1 MFLLKH
7 LTRPELLFV
16 LLWASQGIRMAWP
29 SAAAD
34 LAGAVLAAAFILR
47 VFAFLRRPTIVLC
60 CTLAALAAVL
70 IFIYGS
76 PANVLVGFKA
86 APMFAG
92 FFGSIVLLR
101 ATGEQLQQITQARAL
116 FARLKPDHR
125 LGGFLVGSH
134 LLSVVLGPGAYA
146 ITAPIIGRA
155 EDEEDDP
162 SAPGGSRPV
171 AAESGQTVRH
181 REHPPAVPDRSPPV
195 AGESKGEQERLAAM
209 RACHRGGGLA
219 GLWSPFWIA
228 MALSSQYVPGVPLWH
243 TMALG
248 MSMAA
253 CALTASH
260 VLFAPE
266 PSVALLW
273 QALRSLQPIVPPV
286 AACVLSVALL
296 SGLTVLSGLEAL
308 IVSVPVL
315 CALALLAKG
324 RRAFVTGVARTY
336 RGTAHVG
343 NEISILTISLALG
356 GVIRYVFAETGTTD
370 WIGGLDLP
378 AAAVIAVMIGAT
390 SLGALVGVHQIVS
403 VSLLLSVFTD
413 LPVRVAGVVLI
424 ESTLAAW
431 SCSSII
437 GLSAIMVGTAT
448 AMFHVTPGQVI
459 LGPNLKFAV
468 LFATGAIL
476 VLAGVN
482 TLLV

>member
-1 MFLLKH
+1 MVLLKQ
-7 LTRPELLFV
+7 LTRPETLFV
-16 LLWASQGIRMAWP
+16 LLWGSQFVRMTWP
-29 SAAAD
+29 SAAMD

-47 VFAFLRRPTIVLC
+47 VFVFLRRATIVLC
-60 CTLAALAAVL
+60 CTLAALAALL
-70 IFIYGS
+70 IFIYGG

-101 ATGEQLQQITQARAL
+101 ATGEQLQQIIQARAL

-134 LLSVVLGPGAYA
+134 FLAVVLGPGAYA
-146 ITAPIIGRA
+146 ITAPIIG
-155 EDEEDDP
+155 
-162 SAPGGSRPV
+162 
-171 AAESGQTVRH
+171 
-181 REHPPAVPDRSPPV
+181 
-195 AGESKGEQERLAAM
+195 ESKVEEEHLAAM
-209 RACHRGGGLA
+209 RACHRGGGVA

-273 QALRSLQPIVPPV
+273 RALRSLQPIVPPV
-286 AACVLSVALL
+286 AVCVLSVALL
-296 SGLTVLSGLEAL
+296 SGVTVLSGLEAL

-324 RRAFVTGVARTY
+324 RRAFVTGVANTY

-378 AAAVIAVMIGAT
+378 AAAVIAIMIGAT

-482 TLLV
+482 ALLV

>member
-1 MFLLKH
+1 MVLLKQ
-7 LTRPELLFV
+7 LTRPETLFV
-16 LLWASQGIRMAWP
+16 LLWGSQGVRMAWP
-29 SAAAD
+29 GAAMD
-34 LAGAVLAAAFILR
+34 LAGAGLAALFILR
-47 VFAFLRRPTIVLC
+47 VFVFLRQPTIVLC
-60 CTLAALAAVL
+60 CTLAGLAAVL
-70 IFIYGS
+70 TFYYGG

-101 ATGEQLQQITQARAL
+101 ATGDQLQQITQARAL
-116 FARLKPDHR
+116 FARLKPGHR

-134 LLSVVLGPGAYA
+134 LLAVVLGPGAYA
-146 ITAPIIGRA
+146 ITAPIM
-155 EDEEDDP
+155 
-162 SAPGGSRPV
+162 
-171 AAESGQTVRH
+171 
-181 REHPPAVPDRSPPV
+181 
-195 AGESKGEQERLAAM
+195 GESKVEEEHLAAV

-253 CALTASH
+253 VALTASH

-266 PSVALLW
+266 PSVTLLW
-273 QALRSLQPIVPPV
+273 RALRSLQPIVPPV
-286 AACVLSVALL
+286 AVCVLTVAVL
-296 SGLTVLSGLEAL
+296 SGVTVLSGLEAL

-315 CALALLAKG
+315 CALALAGKG
-324 RRAFVTGVARTY
+324 RRAFVTGLANTY

-343 NEISILTISLALG
+343 NEITILTISLALG
-356 GVIRYVFAETGTTD
+356 GVIRYVFAQTGITD

-378 AAAVIAVMIGAT
+378 AMAVIAVMIGAT
-390 SLGALVGVHQIVS
+390 SLGALAGVHQIVS

-413 LPVRVAGVVLI
+413 LPVQVTGVVLI

-431 SCSSII
+431 SCSSMI

-448 AMFHVTPGQVI
+448 TMFRVTPGEVI
-459 LGPNLKFAV
+459 LGPNLQFAT
-468 LFATGAIL
+468 LFAIGCIL
-476 VLAGVN
+476 ALAGVN
-482 TLLV
+482 ALLT

>member
-1 MFLLKH
+1 MVLLKQ
-7 LTRPELLFV
+7 LTRPETLFV
-16 LLWASQGIRMAWP
+16 LLWGSQVVRMAWP
-29 SAAAD
+29 GPAMD
-34 LAGAVLAAAFILR
+34 LAGAILAASFILR
-47 VFAFLRRPTIVLC
+47 VFVFLRRATIVLC
-60 CTLAALAAVL
+60 CTLAGLAAVL
-70 IFIYGS
+70 IFLYGG
-76 PANVLVGFKA
+76 PATVLVGFKA

-101 ATGEQLQQITQARAL
+101 ATGEQLRQIIQARAL

-134 LLSVVLGPGAYA
+134 LLAVVLGPGAYA
-146 ITAPIIGRA
+146 ITAPIIG
-155 EDEEDDP
+155 
-162 SAPGGSRPV
+162 
-171 AAESGQTVRH
+171 
-181 REHPPAVPDRSPPV
+181 
-195 AGESKGEQERLAAM
+195 ESKVEEEHLAAM
-209 RACHRGGGLA
+209 RACHRGGGVA

-273 QALRSLQPIVPPV
+273 RALRSLQPIVPPV
-286 AACVLSVALL
+286 AVCVLTVAIL
-296 SGLTVLSGLEAL
+296 SGVTVLSGLEAL

-324 RRAFVTGVARTY
+324 RRVFVTGLANTY
-336 RGTAHVG
+336 RGAAHVG
-343 NEISILTISLALG
+343 NEITILTISLALG
-356 GVIRYVFAETGTTD
+356 GVIRHVFAQTGTTD
-370 WIGGLDLP
+370 WIGGLELP
-378 AAAVIAVMIGAT
+378 AMAVIAIMIGAT
-390 SLGALVGVHQIVS
+390 SLGALAGVHQIVS

-413 LPVRVAGVVLI
+413 LPVQVAGVVLI

-448 AMFHVTPGQVI
+448 TMFRVTPGQVI
-459 LGPNLKFAV
+459 LGPNLQFV
-468 LFATGAIL
+468 TLFAIGCIL
-476 VLAGVN
+476 ALAGVN
-482 TLLV
+482 ALLV

>member
-1 MFLLKH
+1 MFLLKQ
-7 LTRPELLFV
+7 LTRPENLFV
-16 LLWASQGIRMAWP
+16 LLWGSQVVRMAWP
-29 SAAAD
+29 STATD

-47 VFAFLRRPTIVLC
+47 VFVFLRRATIVLC

-70 IFIYGS
+70 IFVYGG

-101 ATGEQLQQITQARAL
+101 ATGDQLQQITQARAL

-146 ITAPIIGRA
+146 ITAPIIGQSKV
-155 EDEEDDP
+155 EE
-162 SAPGGSRPV
+162 
-171 AAESGQTVRH
+171 
-181 REHPPAVPDRSPPV
+181 EH
-195 AGESKGEQERLAAM
+195 LAAM
-209 RACHRGGGLA
+209 RACHRGGGVA

-243 TMALG
+243 SMALG

-266 PSVALLW
+266 PSVTLLW
-273 QALRSLQPIVPPV
+273 RALRSLQPIVPPV
-286 AACVLSVALL
+286 AMCVLTVAVL
-296 SGLTVLSGLEAL
+296 SGVTELSGLEAL

-324 RRAFVTGVARTY
+324 RRAFVTGVANTY

-356 GVIRYVFAETGTTD
+356 GVIRYVFAETGTTA

-378 AAAVIAVMIGAT
+378 AAAVIAIMIGAT
-390 SLGALVGVHQIVS
+390 SVGALVGVHQIVS

-413 LPVRVAGVVLI
+413 LPVQVAGVVLI

-468 LFATGAIL
+468 LFAVGAIL

-482 TLLV
+482 ALLV

>member
-1 MFLLKH
+1 MSVLMQ
-7 LTRPELLFV
+7 LTRPETLFV
-16 LLWASQGIRMAWP
+16 LLWGSQAVRMAWP
-29 SAAAD
+29 GAAMD
-34 LAGAVLAAAFILR
+34 LAGAVLAALFILR
-47 VFAFLRRPTIVLC
+47 VFVFLRRPTIVLC

-70 IFIYGS
+70 IFIYGG
-76 PANVLVGFKA
+76 PATVLVGFKA

-101 ATGEQLQQITQARAL
+101 ATGEQLRQITQAREL

-146 ITAPIIGRA
+146 ITAPIIG
-155 EDEEDDP
+155 
-162 SAPGGSRPV
+162 
-171 AAESGQTVRH
+171 
-181 REHPPAVPDRSPPV
+181 
-195 AGESKGEQERLAAM
+195 ESKVKEEHLAAM

-253 CALTASH
+253 LALTASH
-260 VLFAPE
+260 VFFAPE

-273 QALRSLQPIVPPV
+273 RALRSLQPIVPPV
-286 AACVLSVALL
+286 AVCVLTVAVL
-296 SGLTVLSGLEAL
+296 SGVTELSGLEAL

-315 CALALLAKG
+315 CALALVGKG
-324 RRAFVTGVARTY
+324 RRAFVTGLANTY
-336 RGTAHVG
+336 RGAAHVG
-343 NEISILTISLALG
+343 NEITILTISLALG
-356 GVIRYVFAETGTTD
+356 GVIRYVFAQTGITD
-370 WIGGLDLP
+370 WIGGLELP
-378 AAAVIAVMIGAT
+378 AMAVIAVMIGAT
-390 SLGALVGVHQIVS
+390 ALGALAGVHQIVS

-431 SCSSII
+431 SCSSMI

-448 AMFHVTPGQVI
+448 TLFRVTPGEVI
-459 LGPNLKFAV
+459 LGPNLRFAT
-468 LFATGAIL
+468 LFAIGCIL
-476 VLAGVN
+476 ALAGVN
-482 TLLV
+482 ALLT

>member
-1 MFLLKH
+1 MFLLKQ
-7 LTRPELLFV
+7 LTRPEPLFV
-16 LLWASQGIRMAWP
+16 LLWGSQVVRMAWP
-29 SAAAD
+29 SATAD
-34 LAGAVLAAAFILR
+34 LAGAVLATAFILR
-47 VFAFLRRPTIVLC
+47 VFLFLRRPTIVLC

-70 IFIYGS
+70 IFIYGG

-101 ATGEQLQQITQARAL
+101 ATGDQLQQITQARAL

-134 LLSVVLGPGAYA
+134 FLAVVLGPGAYA
-146 ITAPIIGRA
+146 ITAPIIGESKV
-155 EDEEDDP
+155 EDE
-162 SAPGGSRPV
+162 
-171 AAESGQTVRH
+171 H
-181 REHPPAVPDRSPPV
+181 
-195 AGESKGEQERLAAM
+195 LAAM
-209 RACHRGGGLA
+209 RACHRGGGVA

-260 VLFAPE
+260 VFFAPE
-266 PSVALLW
+266 PSVTLLW
-273 QALRSLQPIVPPV
+273 RALRSLQPIVPPV
-286 AACVLSVALL
+286 AVCVLTVALL
-296 SGLTVLSGLEAL
+296 SGVTVLSGLEAL

-324 RRAFVTGVARTY
+324 RRAFVTGVANTY

-378 AAAVIAVMIGAT
+378 AAAVIAIMIGAT

-482 TLLV
+482 ALLV

>member
-1 MFLLKH
+1 MFLLKQF
-7 LTRPELLFV
+7 TRPETLFV
-16 LLWASQGIRMAWP
+16 LLWGSQLVRMTWP
-29 SAAAD
+29 STATD

-47 VFAFLRRPTIVLC
+47 VFLFLRRATIVLC
-60 CTLAALAAVL
+60 CTLAALAAAL
-70 IFIYGS
+70 IFIYGG

-101 ATGEQLQQITQARAL
+101 ATGEQLQQIAQARAL

-134 LLSVVLGPGAYA
+134 LLAVVLGPGAYA
-146 ITAPIIGRA
+146 ITAPIIG
-155 EDEEDDP
+155 
-162 SAPGGSRPV
+162 
-171 AAESGQTVRH
+171 
-181 REHPPAVPDRSPPV
+181 
-195 AGESKGEQERLAAM
+195 ESKVENEHLAAM
-209 RACHRGGGLA
+209 RACHRGGGVA

-248 MSMAA
+248 ISMAA

-273 QALRSLQPIVPPV
+273 RALRSLQPIVPPV
-286 AACVLSVALL
+286 AVCVLSVALL
-296 SGLTVLSGLEAL
+296 SGVTVLSGLEAL

-324 RRAFVTGVARTY
+324 RRAFVTGVANTY

-378 AAAVIAVMIGAT
+378 AAAVIAIMIGAT
-390 SLGALVGVHQIVS
+390 SLGALIGVHQIVS

-468 LFATGAIL
+468 LFALGAIL

-482 TLLV
+482 ALLV

>member
-1 MFLLKH
+1 MFLLKQ
-7 LTRPELLFV
+7 LARPEPLFV
-16 LLWASQGIRMAWP
+16 LLWGSQVVRMAWP

-34 LAGAVLAAAFILR
+34 LVGAVLAAAYILR
-47 VFAFLRRPTIVLC
+47 VFLFLRRATIVLC

-70 IFIYGS
+70 IFLYGG

-101 ATGEQLQQITQARAL
+101 ATGDQLQQITQARAL

-134 LLSVVLGPGAYA
+134 LLAVVLGPGAYA
-146 ITAPIIGRA
+146 ITAPIIG
-155 EDEEDDP
+155 
-162 SAPGGSRPV
+162 
-171 AAESGQTVRH
+171 
-181 REHPPAVPDRSPPV
+181 
-195 AGESKGEQERLAAM
+195 ESKVEEEHLAAM
-209 RACHRGGGLA
+209 RACHRGGGVA

-273 QALRSLQPIVPPV
+273 RALRSLQPIVPPV
-286 AACVLSVALL
+286 AVCVLSVALL
-296 SGLTVLSGLEAL
+296 SGVTVLSGLEAL

-324 RRAFVTGVARTY
+324 RRAFVTGVAHTY

-356 GVIRYVFAETGTTD
+356 GVIRYVFAETGTTY

-378 AAAVIAVMIGAT
+378 AAAVIAIMIGAT

-459 LGPNLKFAV
+459 LGPNLRFAV
-468 LFATGAIL
+468 LFALGAIL
-476 VLAGVN
+476 ALAGVN
-482 TLLV
+482 ALLV

>member
-1 MFLLKH
+1 MFLLKQ
-7 LTRPELLFV
+7 LTRPEPLFV
-16 LLWASQGIRMAWP
+16 LLWGSQVVRMAWP
-29 SAAAD
+29 SATAD
-34 LAGAVLAAAFILR
+34 LAGAVLATAFILR
-47 VFAFLRRPTIVLC
+47 VFLFLRRPTIVLC

-70 IFIYGS
+70 IFIYGG

-101 ATGEQLQQITQARAL
+101 ATGDQLQQITQARAL

-134 LLSVVLGPGAYA
+134 FLAVVLGPGAYA
-146 ITAPIIGRA
+146 ITAPIIGESKV
-155 EDEEDDP
+155 EDE
-162 SAPGGSRPV
+162 
-171 AAESGQTVRH
+171 H
-181 REHPPAVPDRSPPV
+181 
-195 AGESKGEQERLAAM
+195 LAAM
-209 RACHRGGGLA
+209 RACHRGGGVA

-266 PSVALLW
+266 PSVTLLW
-273 QALRSLQPIVPPV
+273 RALRSLQPIVPPV
-286 AACVLSVALL
+286 AVCVLTVALL
-296 SGLTVLSGLEAL
+296 SGVTVLSGLEAL

-324 RRAFVTGVARTY
+324 RRAFVTGVANTY

-378 AAAVIAVMIGAT
+378 AAAVIAIMIGAT

-482 TLLV
+482 ALLV

>member
-1 MFLLKH
+1 MPFLLQ
-7 LTRPELLFV
+7 LTRPETLLV
-16 LLWASQGIRMAWP
+16 LLWASQLVRMAWP
-29 SAAAD
+29 VAAAD
-34 LAGAVLAAAFILR
+34 LAGAAIAAAFILR
-47 VFAFLRRPTIVLC
+47 VFVFLRRPTIVLC
-60 CTLAALAAVL
+60 CTLAALAVLL
-70 IFIYGS
+70 IFLYGE
-76 PANVLVGFKA
+76 PAAVLVGFKA

-101 ATGEQLQQITQARAL
+101 ATGEQLQQTAQAREL

-134 LLSVVLGPGAYA
+134 LLAVVLGPGAYA
-146 ITAPIIGRA
+146 ITAPIIGAGNDDDSSALRRRSNTGA
-155 EDEEDDP
+155 GAGRLDKDEEE
-162 SAPGGSRPV
+162 SE
-171 AAESGQTVRH
+171 AE
-181 REHPPAVPDRSPPV
+181 REH
-195 AGESKGEQERLAAM
+195 LAAM

-248 MSMAA
+248 MAMAA

-266 PSVALLW
+266 PGVTLLW
-273 QALRSLQPIVPPV
+273 RALRSLQPIVPPV
-286 AACVLSVALL
+286 AACVLTVAVL
-296 SGLTVLSGLEAL
+296 SGVTVLSGLEAL

-315 CALALLAKG
+315 CALALLGKG
-324 RRAFVTGVARTY
+324 RRALATGLADTY
-336 RGTAHVG
+336 RGAAHVG
-343 NEISILTISLALG
+343 NEIAILTISLALG
-356 GVIRYVFAETGTTD
+356 GVVRHVFAHTGITD

-378 AAAVIAVMIGAT
+378 AAAVIAIMIGAT
-390 SLGALVGVHQIVS
+390 SLGALAGVHQIVS
-403 VSLLLSVFTD
+403 VSLLLTVFSE

-448 AMFHVTPGQVI
+448 AIFRVPPGKVI
-459 LGPNLKFAV
+459 LGPNLRFAA
-468 LFATGAIL
+468 LFAAGSIL

-482 TLLV
+482 ALLV

>member
-1 MFLLKH
+1 MFLLKQ
-7 LTRPELLFV
+7 LARPEPLFV
-16 LLWASQGIRMAWP
+16 LLWGSQVVRMAWP

-47 VFAFLRRPTIVLC
+47 VFLFLRRATIVLC

-70 IFIYGS
+70 IFLYGG

-101 ATGEQLQQITQARAL
+101 ATGDQLQQITQARAL

-134 LLSVVLGPGAYA
+134 LLAVVLGPGAYA
-146 ITAPIIGRA
+146 ITAPIIG
-155 EDEEDDP
+155 
-162 SAPGGSRPV
+162 
-171 AAESGQTVRH
+171 
-181 REHPPAVPDRSPPV
+181 
-195 AGESKGEQERLAAM
+195 ESKVEEEHLAAM
-209 RACHRGGGLA
+209 RACHRGGGVA

-273 QALRSLQPIVPPV
+273 RALRSLQPIVPPV
-286 AACVLSVALL
+286 AVCVLSVALL
-296 SGLTVLSGLEAL
+296 SGVTVLSGLEAL

-324 RRAFVTGVARTY
+324 RRAFVTGVAHTY

-378 AAAVIAVMIGAT
+378 AAAVIAIMIGAT

-468 LFATGAIL
+468 LFAVSAIL
-476 VLAGVN
+476 VLAVVN
-482 TLLV
+482 ALLV

>member
-1 MFLLKH
+1 MFLLKQ
-7 LTRPELLFV
+7 LTRPEPLFV
-16 LLWASQGIRMAWP
+16 LLWGSQVVRMAWP
-29 SAAAD
+29 SATAD
-34 LAGAVLAAAFILR
+34 LAGAVLATAFILR
-47 VFAFLRRPTIVLC
+47 VFLFLRRPTIVLC

-70 IFIYGS
+70 IFIYGG

-101 ATGEQLQQITQARAL
+101 ATGDQLQQITQARAL

-134 LLSVVLGPGAYA
+134 FLAVVLGPGAYA
-146 ITAPIIGRA
+146 ITAPIIGESKV
-155 EDEEDDP
+155 EDE
-162 SAPGGSRPV
+162 
-171 AAESGQTVRH
+171 H
-181 REHPPAVPDRSPPV
+181 
-195 AGESKGEQERLAAM
+195 LAAM
-209 RACHRGGGLA
+209 RACHRGGGVA

-266 PSVALLW
+266 PSVTLLW
-273 QALRSLQPIVPPV
+273 RALRSLQPIVPPV
-286 AACVLSVALL
+286 AVCVLTVALL
-296 SGLTVLSGLEAL
+296 SGVTVLSGLEAL

-324 RRAFVTGVARTY
+324 RRAFVTGVANTY

-378 AAAVIAVMIGAT
+378 AAAVIAIMIGAT

-468 LFATGAIL
+468 LFALGAIL

-482 TLLV
+482 ALLV

>member
-1 MFLLKH
+1 MPFLLQ
-7 LTRPELLFV
+7 LTRPETLLV
-16 LLWASQGIRMAWP
+16 LLWASQLVRMAWP
-29 SAAAD
+29 GAAAD
-34 LAGAVLAAAFILR
+34 LAGAVIAASFIVR
-47 VFAFLRRPTIVLC
+47 VFVFLRRPTIVLC
-60 CTLAALAAVL
+60 CTLAALAVVL
-70 IFIYGS
+70 IFLYGE
-76 PANVLVGFKA
+76 PAAVLVGFKA

-101 ATGEQLQQITQARAL
+101 ATGEQLQQIAQAREL

-134 LLSVVLGPGAYA
+134 LLAVVLGPGAYA
-146 ITAPIIGRA
+146 ITAPIIGQSKA
-155 EDEEDDP
+155 EEE
-162 SAPGGSRPV
+162 
-171 AAESGQTVRH
+171 H
-181 REHPPAVPDRSPPV
+181 
-195 AGESKGEQERLAAM
+195 LAAM

-228 MALSSQYVPGVPLWH
+228 MALSSQYVPEVPLWH

-266 PSVALLW
+266 PGVTLLW
-273 QALRSLQPIVPPV
+273 RALRSLQPIIPPV
-286 AACVLSVALL
+286 AVCVLSVAVL
-296 SGLTVLSGLEAL
+296 SGVTALSGLEAL

-315 CALALLAKG
+315 CALALLGKG
-324 RRAFVTGVARTY
+324 RRAFVTGVANTY

-356 GVIRYVFAETGTTD
+356 GVIRHVFAQTGITG

-378 AAAVIAVMIGAT
+378 AIAVIAAMIGAT
-390 SLGALVGVHQIVS
+390 SLGALAGVHQIVS
-403 VSLLLSVFTD
+403 VSLLLSVFSD

-448 AMFHVTPGQVI
+448 TMFRVSPGQVI
-459 LGPNLKFAV
+459 LGPNLQFAT
-468 LFATGAIL
+468 LFAIGCIL

-482 TLLV
+482 ALLV

>member
-1 MFLLKH
+1 MKQF
-7 LTRPELLFV
+7 TRPETLFV
-16 LLWASQGIRMAWP
+16 LLWGSQLVRMTWP
-29 SAAAD
+29 STATD

-47 VFAFLRRPTIVLC
+47 VFLFLRRATIVLC
-60 CTLAALAAVL
+60 CTLAALAAAL
-70 IFIYGS
+70 IFIYGG

-101 ATGEQLQQITQARAL
+101 ATGEQLQQIAQARAL

-134 LLSVVLGPGAYA
+134 LLAVVLGPGAYA
-146 ITAPIIGRA
+146 ITAPIIG
-155 EDEEDDP
+155 
-162 SAPGGSRPV
+162 
-171 AAESGQTVRH
+171 
-181 REHPPAVPDRSPPV
+181 
-195 AGESKGEQERLAAM
+195 ESKVENEHLAAM
-209 RACHRGGGLA
+209 RACHRGGGVA

-248 MSMAA
+248 ISMAA

-273 QALRSLQPIVPPV
+273 RALRSLQPIVPPV
-286 AACVLSVALL
+286 AVCVLSVALL
-296 SGLTVLSGLEAL
+296 SGVTVLSGLEAL

-324 RRAFVTGVARTY
+324 RRAFVTGVANTY

-378 AAAVIAVMIGAT
+378 AAAVIAIMIGAT
-390 SLGALVGVHQIVS
+390 SLGALIGVHQIVS

-468 LFATGAIL
+468 LFALGAIL

-482 TLLV
+482 ALLV